1 MLTTVNWAM
10 VSAYKKIWKMFRVHS
25 QTFLCSEKEKFES
38 KNSTECSKRSICAA
52 LLKLTFKLL
61 DASFFN
67 GTNMLEIE
75 NSVEEFNMPIIR
87 ANRKLVASSNVG
99 SSSQNSLRVEGCH
112 CSTPLQ
118 DNLGFKNFQRSGPE
132 LRSLGLHESA
142 GAVPVAK
149 LVSGS
154 LPYDDIWFGGR
165 TRYPWNIEEYSTGS
179 SAGPAAYTSADMVP
193 FAIGS
198 ETAGSITFPAAR
210 CSVTALR
217 PIFGT
222 VSQTGVMSMSESM
235 DKLGQFCTSAADCT
249 VVLDAIKGKDP
260 DGLSSRNI
268 SLGDPF
274 SVNITKLN
282 CWRSRQYDNYEAQ
295 DQWPLELRRGRFIPA
310 MDGFLVSYIEFNCY

>member
-1 MLTTVNWAM
+1 
-10 VSAYKKIWKMFRVHS
+10 MFRVHS
-25 QTFLCSEKEKFES
+25 QTFLCSEKFES
-38 KNSTECSKRSICAA
+38 KNSTECSKRSNCAA

-67 GTNMLEIE
+67 GTTMLEIE
-75 NSVEEFNMPIIR
+75 KSVEEFNMPIIR
-87 ANRKLVASSNVG
+87 ANQKIVASSNPICITG
-99 SSSQNSLRVEGCH
+99 
-112 CSTPLQ
+112 PLH
-118 DNLGFKNFQRSGPE
+118 RIPY
-132 LRSLGLHESA
+132 GLKDVI
-142 GAVPVAK
+142 AVPHYK
-149 LVSGS
+149 TTWGS
-154 LPYDDIWFGGR
+154 R
-165 TRYPWNIEEYSTGS
+165 TFKDQDKVWNIEEYSTGS

-217 PIFGT
+217 PTFGT
-222 VSQTGVMSMSESM
+222 VSQTGVMSISESM

-260 DGLSSRNI
+260 DSLSSRNI

-282 CWRSRQYDNYEAQ
+282 CW
-295 DQWPLELRRGRFIPA
+295 
-310 MDGFLVSYIEFNCY
+310 VS